1 MLILAVD
8 FLFVLLINIITNT
21 SYFLF
26 GYIKYKAYYSLL
38 VFLIF
43 VFFFYWICEAFF
55 VKFDIL

>member
-43 VFFFYWICEAFF
+43 VFFFLLDLRGFF
-55 VKFDIL
+55 CKI